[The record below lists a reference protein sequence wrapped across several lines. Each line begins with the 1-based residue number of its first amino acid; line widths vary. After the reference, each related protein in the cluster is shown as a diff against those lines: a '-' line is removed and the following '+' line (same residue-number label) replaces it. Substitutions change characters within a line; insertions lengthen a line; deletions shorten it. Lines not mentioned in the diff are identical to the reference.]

1 MQTNPYSEV
10 YLDDAMSNLG
20 EAFEY
25 AIYECGLSGGQFAD
39 CFVNSKIA
47 EYFGHGDVKYISG
60 MSGVEL
66 AIAVLRSCDKPI
78 PETVKDIPGY
88 TPEYW
93 VGWVYAYYQW
103 HTGLSF
109 KEIFTTIPYERL
121 YQMYWPVHEADI
133 SKAVS
138 LMDEIRKHCS

>member
-1 MQTNPYSEV
+1 MTNPYSEV

-25 AIYECGLSGGQFAD
+25 AIFNCNLTGQEFSG
-39 CFVNSKIA
+39 CFVKSRIA
-47 EYFGHGDVKYISG
+47 EFFGEGDAKYISG
-60 MSGVEL
+60 MSGIEL
-66 AIAVLRSCDKPI
+66 ARTVLERCEI
-78 PETVKDIPGY
+78 RVPETAPDIIGY

-103 HTGLSF
+103 YSGLSF
-109 KEIFTTIPYERL
+109 EETFKAIPYERL

-133 SKAVS
+133 SKAAS
-138 LMDEIRKHCS
+138 IMDEIRKQCG